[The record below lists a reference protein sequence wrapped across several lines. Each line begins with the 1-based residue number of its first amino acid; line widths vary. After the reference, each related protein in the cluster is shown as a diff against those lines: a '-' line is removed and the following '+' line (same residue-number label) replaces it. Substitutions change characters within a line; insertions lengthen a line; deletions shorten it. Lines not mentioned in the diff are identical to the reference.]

1 MSCYCGNT
9 QPYSQCCEP
18 IHLNPHS
25 AQVPEQLM
33 RARFSAHIL
42 KNVEFVI
49 ETYHPSCQAS
59 NERDAISES
68 VHSHWLRLEIISTQ
82 MGATPNEGFV
92 HFKAFLDQ
100 EGKVF
105 CLEERSR
112 FLKEITVGFILT
124 VNFQPPSNKAVTTLV
139 LAVVAR
145 NIKKCCG

>member
-49 ETYHPSCQAS
+49 ETYHPLAKPVMSVMRLA
-59 NERDAISES
+59 NRYIAIGFA
-68 VHSHWLRLEIISTQ
+68 LRSFRPKWAQPLTR
-82 MGATPNEGFV
+82 
-92 HFKAFLDQ
+92 
-100 EGKVF
+100 F
-105 CLEERSR
+105 CSL
-112 FLKEITVGFILT
+112 
-124 VNFQPPSNKAVTTLV
+124 
-139 LAVVAR
+139 
-145 NIKKCCG
+145 

>member
-82 MGATPNEGFV
+82 MGAT
-92 HFKAFLDQ
+92 LT
-100 EGKVF
+100 KVLF
-105 CLEERSR
+105 TLKR
-112 FLKEITVGFILT
+112 FL
-124 VNFQPPSNKAVTTLV
+124 
-139 LAVVAR
+139 
-145 NIKKCCG
+145 IKRVKCFALKSALDF